1 MFKLNKK
8 FRKYIFPKSKYFMFC
23 MYARLVIHGDEFSPA
38 ISLGNRLLCIQ
49 FLVFMATLL
58 LMKPYILDSFWKKN
72 LTFFRVINCA
82 KIKTFHLTSYHF
94 RDFFH
99 YSDIVANMINSQ
111 MKSFNFCTNN
121 KLKKMSYLRNDFVEQ
136 IDTYFGPF

>member
-58 LMKPYILDSFWKKN
+58 LMKPYILDSF
-72 LTFFRVINCA
+72 FRVINCA
-82 KIKTFHLTSYHF
+82 KIKTFHLTFYHF